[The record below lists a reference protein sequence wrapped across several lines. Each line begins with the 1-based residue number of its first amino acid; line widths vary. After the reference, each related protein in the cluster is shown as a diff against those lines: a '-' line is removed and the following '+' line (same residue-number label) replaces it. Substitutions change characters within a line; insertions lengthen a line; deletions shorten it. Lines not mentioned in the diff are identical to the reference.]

1 MRIIAGRA
9 KGLALKA
16 PKGYDTR
23 PTSDRVKEAMFS
35 IIQGM
40 ETDALVLDLFAGTG
54 ALGLEAWSRGAKRVI
69 FVEPN
74 SLARKALWA
83 NIEKTG
89 IASQAQISKLDALSF
104 LRKYD
109 EEPFDLIF
117 MDPPYDNKISTQV
130 LNIIADKK
138 LLSPRGIIIWEKSS
152 KDSPLQPVS
161 GLKLVKEKQ
170 YGDTMLLFLEQIKEE

>member
-1 MRIIAGRA
+1 MRIIAGKA
-9 KGLALKA
+9 KGLVLKA
-16 PKGYDTR
+16 PKGYNTR

-35 IIQGM
+35 IIQGLV
-40 ETDALVLDLFAGTG
+40 TDALALDLFAGTG

-74 SLARKALWA
+74 SLARQVLSA
-83 NIEKTG
+83 NIAKTG
-89 IASQAQISKLDALSF
+89 IASQAMVSRLDALSF

-117 MDPPYDNKISTQV
+117 MDPPYDNTISIQV
-130 LNIIADKK
+130 LNTIVTKK
-138 LLSPRGIIIWEKSS
+138 VLSPNGIIIWEKSS
-152 KDSPLQPVS
+152 KDSSFQPVS